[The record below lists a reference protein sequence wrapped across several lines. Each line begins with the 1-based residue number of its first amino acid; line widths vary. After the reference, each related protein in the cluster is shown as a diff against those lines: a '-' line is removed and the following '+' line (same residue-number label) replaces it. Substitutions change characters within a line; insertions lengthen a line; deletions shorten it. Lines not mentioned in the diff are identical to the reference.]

1 MKWKEIIWDILYNP
15 DKIRDNSKFVQLK
28 NNFKVEWIWACFYSQ
43 VYDGFMLEK
52 PMYILI
58 ISKLLIVDLKGKS
71 HLHK

>member
-1 MKWKEIIWDILYNP
+1 MNL
-15 DKIRDNSKFVQLK
+15 SLFLQSG
-28 NNFKVEWIWACFYSQ
+28 F
-43 VYDGFMLEK
+43 YDGFMLEK